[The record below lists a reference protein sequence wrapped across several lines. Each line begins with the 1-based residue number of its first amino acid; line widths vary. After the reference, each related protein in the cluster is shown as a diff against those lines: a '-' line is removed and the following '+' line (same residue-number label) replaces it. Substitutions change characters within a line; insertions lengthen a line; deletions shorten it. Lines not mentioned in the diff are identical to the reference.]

1 MWVHLSVLL
10 HSFLFNIFY
19 VILDEQDK
27 LEKEILDKYKLKHS
41 ESILKPGS
49 LRADLR
55 QAKSLDR
62 KAHRRLQRP
71 ESPSLSVFSGAGA
84 SLSSPEVTRTSRQ
97 QENRQLQGLNTR
109 LAGLIDKV
117 TIREMLRSFENL
129 PYR

>member
-10 HSFLFNIFY
+10 HSFLFNILF

-71 ESPSLSVFSGAGA
+71 ESPSLSVFSGA

>member
-1 MWVHLSVLL
+1 MCF
-10 HSFLFNIFY
+10 SFLSF
-19 VILDEQDK
+19 VILEEQDK
-27 LEKEILDKYKLKHS
+27 LEKEILDKYRSKHS
-41 ESILKPGS
+41 ESVPRPGS

-62 KAHRRLQRP
+62 KSHRRRQGP
-71 ESPSLSVFSGAGA
+71 ASPSLSVFSGAGA

-117 TIREMLRSFENL
+117 TIVMSVLR
-129 PYR
+129 Y